1 MSLRKIVLLLAA
13 GLSTGVVMTAAFG
26 QVGARSFTA
35 GGEICFVP
43 MVLLLVWVGWMLR
56 GESRK
61 IKKSKRRGNNNNDK
75 RRMEKG

>member
-1 MSLRKIVLLLAA
+1 MSLRKIVLLLSA
-13 GLSTGVVMTAAFG
+13 GVSTGVVMTAAFG

-61 IKKSKRRGNNNNDK
+61 IKKSKRRGNNDK

>member
-1 MSLRKIVLLLAA
+1 MSLRKIVLLLSA
-13 GLSTGVVMTAAFG
+13 GFSTGVVMTAAFG

-61 IKKSKRRGNNNNDK
+61 IKKSKRRGNNDK
-75 RRMEKG
+75 RRMEKA

>member
-1 MSLRKIVLLLAA
+1 MSLRKIVLLLSA
-13 GLSTGVVMTAAFG
+13 GFSTGVVMTAAFG
-26 QVGARSFTA
+26 QVGAMSFTA

-61 IKKSKRRGNNNNDK
+61 IKKSKRRGNNDK

>member
-1 MSLRKIVLLLAA
+1 MSLRKIVLLLSA
-13 GLSTGVVMTAAFG
+13 GFSTGVVMTAAFG

-61 IKKSKRRGNNNNDK
+61 IKKSKRRGNNDK
-75 RRMEKG
+75 RRLEKG

>member
-1 MSLRKIVLLLAA
+1 MALRKIVLLLSA
-13 GLSTGVVMTAAFG
+13 GFSTGVVMTAAFG

-61 IKKSKRRGNNNNDK
+61 IKKSKRRGNNDK

>member
-1 MSLRKIVLLLAA
+1 MSLRKIVLLLST
-13 GLSTGVVMTAAFG
+13 GFSTGVVMTAAFG

-61 IKKSKRRGNNNNDK
+61 IKKSKRRGNNDK

>member
-1 MSLRKIVLLLAA
+1 MSLRKIVLLRAT
-13 GLSTGVVMTAAFG
+13 GFSTGVVMAAAFG

-61 IKKSKRRGNNNNDK
+61 IKKSKRRGNND
-75 RRMEKG
+75 RRRVEKG

>member
-13 GLSTGVVMTAAFG
+13 GFSTGVVMTAAFG
-26 QVGARSFTA
+26 QTRSFTA

-61 IKKSKRRGNNNNDK
+61 VKKSKRRGNNNNDK

>member
-26 QVGARSFTA
+26 QVGTA

>member
-1 MSLRKIVLLLAA
+1 MSLRKIVLLLST
-13 GLSTGVVMTAAFG
+13 GFSTGVVMTAAFG

-43 MVLLLVWVGWMLR
+43 MVLLLVWVGWMFR

-61 IKKSKRRGNNNNDK
+61 IKKSKRRGNNDK

>member
-13 GLSTGVVMTAAFG
+13 GVSTGVVMTAAFG
-26 QVGARSFTA
+26 QMGERSFTA

-43 MVLLLVWVGWMLR
+43 MVLLLVWVGWTIR

-61 IKKSKRRGNNNNDK
+61 VKKSKRRGNND
-75 RRMEKG
+75 RRRVEKG

>member
-1 MSLRKIVLLLAA
+1 MSLRKIVLLLSA
-13 GLSTGVVMTAAFG
+13 GFSTGVVMTAAFG

-56 GESRK
+56 GENRK
-61 IKKSKRRGNNNNDK
+61 IKKSKRRGNNDK

>member
-1 MSLRKIVLLLAA
+1 MSLRKIVLLLSA
-13 GLSTGVVMTAAFG
+13 GFSTGVVMTAAFG

-61 IKKSKRRGNNNNDK
+61 IKKSKRSGNNDK

>member
-1 MSLRKIVLLLAA
+1 MSLRKIVLLLSA
-13 GLSTGVVMTAAFG
+13 GFSTGVVMTAAFG
-26 QVGARSFTA
+26 QVGAKSFTA

-61 IKKSKRRGNNNNDK
+61 IKKSKRRGNNDK

>member
-1 MSLRKIVLLLAA
+1 MSLRKIVLLLSA
-13 GLSTGVVMTAAFG
+13 GFSTGVVMTAAFG

-61 IKKSKRRGNNNNDK
+61 IKKSKTNSDSKFR
-75 RRMEKG
+75 

>member
-13 GLSTGVVMTAAFG
+13 GFSTGIVMTAAFS
-26 QVGARSFTA
+26 QMGARSFTA

-43 MVLLLVWVGWMLR
+43 MVLLLVWVGWMIR

-61 IKKSKRRGNNNNDK
+61 VKKSKRRGNNNNDK

>member
-1 MSLRKIVLLLAA
+1 MSLRKIVLLLSA
-13 GLSTGVVMTAAFG
+13 GFSTGVVMTAAFG
-26 QVGARSFTA
+26 HVGARSFTA

-61 IKKSKRRGNNNNDK
+61 IKKSKRRGNNDK

>member
-1 MSLRKIVLLLAA
+1 MSLRKIVLLLSA
-13 GLSTGVVMTAAFG
+13 GFSTGVVMTAAFG

-61 IKKSKRRGNNNNDK
+61 IKKSKRRGNDDK

>member
-1 MSLRKIVLLLAA
+1 MSLRKIVLLLSA
-13 GLSTGVVMTAAFG
+13 GFSTGVVMTAAFG

-56 GESRK
+56 GKSRK
-61 IKKSKRRGNNNNDK
+61 IKKSKRRGNNDK

>member
-1 MSLRKIVLLLAA
+1 MSLRKIVLLLSA
-13 GLSTGVVMTAAFG
+13 GFSTGVVMTAAFG
-26 QVGARSFTA
+26 QVGARSFTE

-61 IKKSKRRGNNNNDK
+61 IKKSKRRGNNDK

>member
-13 GLSTGVVMTAAFG
+13 GFSTGVVMATAFG
-26 QVGARSFTA
+26 QMGTRSFTA

-43 MVLLLVWVGWMLR
+43 MVLLLVWVGWMIR

-61 IKKSKRRGNNNNDK
+61 VKKSKRRDNND
-75 RRMEKG
+75 RRRVEKG

>member
-13 GLSTGVVMTAAFG
+13 GFSTGVVMTAAFG
-26 QVGARSFTA
+26 QMGARSFTA

-56 GESRK
+56 G
-61 IKKSKRRGNNNNDK
+61 
-75 RRMEKG
+75 

>member
-1 MSLRKIVLLLAA
+1 MSLRKIVLLLSA
-13 GLSTGVVMTAAFG
+13 GFSTGVVMTAAFG

-61 IKKSKRRGNNNNDK
+61 IKKSKRRGNNDK
-75 RRMEKG
+75 RRMEKS

>member
-1 MSLRKIVLLLAA
+1 MSLRKIVLLLAT
-13 GLSTGVVMTAAFG
+13 GFSTGVVMTAAFG
-26 QVGARSFTA
+26 HARSFTA

>member
-1 MSLRKIVLLLAA
+1 MSLRKIVLLLSA
-13 GLSTGVVMTAAFG
+13 GFSTGVVMTAAFD

-61 IKKSKRRGNNNNDK
+61 IKKSKRRGNNDK

>member
-13 GLSTGVVMTAAFG
+13 GFSTGVVMAAADG
-26 QVGARSFTA
+26 QMGTRSFTA

-43 MVLLLVWVGWMLR
+43 MVLLLVWVGWMIR

-61 IKKSKRRGNNNNDK
+61 VKKSKRRGNND
-75 RRMEKG
+75 RRRVEKG

>member
-1 MSLRKIVLLLAA
+1 MSLRKIVLLLSA
-13 GLSTGVVMTAAFG
+13 GFSTGVVMTAAFG
-26 QVGARSFTA
+26 QVDARSFTA

-61 IKKSKRRGNNNNDK
+61 IKKSKRRGNNDK

>member
-1 MSLRKIVLLLAA
+1 MSLRKIVLLLSA
-13 GLSTGVVMTAAFG
+13 GFSTGVVMTAAFG

-43 MVLLLVWVGWMLR
+43 MVLLLVGVGWMLR

-61 IKKSKRRGNNNNDK
+61 IKKSKRRGNNDK

>member
-1 MSLRKIVLLLAA
+1 MSLRKIVLLFAA
-13 GLSTGVVMTAAFG
+13 GFSTGVVMTAAFG
-26 QVGARSFTA
+26 QVCAFTA

>member
-1 MSLRKIVLLLAA
+1 MSLKKIVLLLSA
-13 GLSTGVVMTAAFG
+13 GFSTGVVMTAAFG

-61 IKKSKRRGNNNNDK
+61 IKKSKRRGNNDK

>member
-1 MSLRKIVLLLAA
+1 MSLRKIVLLLSA
-13 GLSTGVVMTAAFG
+13 GFSTGVVMTAAFG

-35 GGEICFVP
+35 GGEICFMP

-61 IKKSKRRGNNNNDK
+61 IKKSKRRGNNDK

>member
-1 MSLRKIVLLLAA
+1 MSLRKIVLLLSA
-13 GLSTGVVMTAAFG
+13 GFSTGIVMTAAFG

-61 IKKSKRRGNNNNDK
+61 IKKSKRRGNNDK